1 MAAGENGY
9 VTMQGL
15 SEAEAAQRLLSEGA
29 NELPSE
35 KKRTIW
41 RIAFDVV
48 REPMFLML
56 LGGGGIYLL
65 LGDIEEALL
74 LLLFVFLVMGI
85 TLHQERKTERALEKL
100 RDLSSPRAAVIR
112 DGRIVRIAGREV
124 VRGDLV
130 ILSEGDRVPADGR
143 LLEETNLLVDESLLT
158 GEAVPVRKLPSKEEK
173 LAAAPGGDDQ
183 PFVYSGTLVV
193 RGQGLAQITAVG
205 AQTAIGRIGR
215 ALQGL
220 QLENTL
226 LQQEIK
232 RLVFRLSV
240 VGLSL
245 CVLVILMFCLQRG
258 ALLQGVLAGITLAM
272 AILPEE
278 FPVVLTVFMALGAWR
293 LSQSRVLTRRMAV
306 IEALGAATVLCVDK
320 TGTLTQNQMTVKAFF
335 TQGRMYEL
343 DSNSISVL
351 PEELHELAEFSIL
364 ASQRDPLD
372 PMEKAFKELGDAYL
386 QQTEHLHADWD
397 MVREYPLLPGLL
409 ALSHI
414 WRAPCGGCYVV
425 AAKGAPETVLDLC
438 HLADDERQALMR
450 QVEKMAMNGMRVL
463 GVAKAEFCGET
474 LPEGQH
480 DFAFQF
486 IGLTGLADPL
496 RPNVP
501 DAIKACTAAGMRVVM
516 ITGDYAGTAQSIAA
530 EAGLD
535 GQTAM
540 LTGPELNG
548 LSDHELQERIGGVC
562 IIARA
567 VPEHKLRIVNALKAN
582 GEVVAMTGDGVNDA
596 PALKAAHIGIAM
608 GGRGT
613 DVAREAAG
621 LVLQDDD
628 FASIVRA
635 VAMGRR
641 IYDNLKKAT
650 AYILAIHIPIIGMS
664 VLPLLLNWPLVLYPA
679 HVVLLEMLI
688 DPACAIVF
696 EAEEMEGDAMLR
708 PPRRRDEALLSR
720 DIIAVSLA
728 QGFSALTI
736 TAAMFWMALTLE
748 RPADEA
754 RAFAFITLI
763 MGNVALILTNRS
775 WSDSFL
781 SVFHSHNQ
789 ALGWVTGGA
798 VVFVGLILY
807 FPFLRDIF
815 RFAELHMEDLLIC
828 LAVWAISLL
837 WFEMLKKLRRFRCP

>member
-1 MAAGENGY
+1 MTELFEREKITGLSVEEAAGRF
-9 VTMQGL
+9 
-15 SEAEAAQRLLSEGA
+15 ASEGP
-29 NELPSE
+29 NELLAE

-41 RIAFDVV
+41 RIALDVV

-56 LGGGGIYLL
+56 LAGGGIYLL

-112 DGRIVRIAGREV
+112 DGRIMRVAGREV

-130 ILSEGDRVPADGR
+130 ILSEGDRIPADGR

-158 GEAVPVRKLPSKEEK
+158 GESAPVRKLSSIEEHSP
-173 LAAAPGGDDQ
+173 AEPGGDDQ

-205 AQTAIGRIGR
+205 AHTAIGGIGR
-215 ALQGL
+215 ALQGV

-240 VGLSL
+240 LGLSV
-245 CVLVILMFCLQRG
+245 CVLVIFIFCWQRG
-258 ALLQGVLAGITLAM
+258 EWLQGVLAGITLAM

-335 TQGRMYEL
+335 AHGRLYEL

-372 PMEKAFKELGDAYL
+372 PMEKAFKQLGDSYL

-438 HLADDERQALMR
+438 HLSDDERQALMR
-450 QVEKMAMNGMRVL
+450 QVEKMAMDGMRVL
-463 GVAKAEFCGET
+463 GVAKAEFCGEN

-486 IGLTGLADPL
+486 IGFTGLADPL

-535 GQTAM
+535 GQMAI

-548 LSDHELQERIGGVC
+548 LSDRELQERIGGVC

-664 VLPLLLNWPLVLYPA
+664 VLPLLLIGRRAIIPGTPLTSS
-679 HVVLLEMLI
+679 
-688 DPACAIVF
+688 
-696 EAEEMEGDAMLR
+696 LR
-708 PPRRRDEALLSR
+708 
-720 DIIAVSLA
+720 
-728 QGFSALTI
+728 
-736 TAAMFWMALTLE
+736 
-748 RPADEA
+748 
-754 RAFAFITLI
+754 
-763 MGNVALILTNRS
+763 
-775 WSDSFL
+775 
-781 SVFHSHNQ
+781 
-789 ALGWVTGGA
+789 
-798 VVFVGLILY
+798 
-807 FPFLRDIF
+807 
-815 RFAELHMEDLLIC
+815 
-828 LAVWAISLL
+828 
-837 WFEMLKKLRRFRCP
+837 